1 MATLTNSYQH
11 CELLNLGYGPKGR
24 GPFIVRQTGTPS
36 GSNTFEA
43 DAFLLRRDGTWVLN
57 LAVFALSEKDKE
69 KFFYQTAAEVMQ
81 TLESL
86 TGEPIVQAGIPEGRS
101 REELKAAAQST
112 LTGLWGRI
120 RSAKP
125 ASAS

>member
-1 MATLTNSYQH
+1 MAALTNSFH
-11 CELLNLGYGPKGR
+11 NCELLNLGYGPKGR
-24 GPFIVRQTGTPS
+24 GPFIVRQTGASP
-36 GSNTFEA
+36 GSTTFDA

-69 KFFYQTAAEVMQ
+69 NFFYETSAEVMQ

-86 TGEPIVQAGIPEGRS
+86 TGEPIVQAGIPEGKS

-120 RSAKP
+120 CGAKP
-125 ASAS
+125 A